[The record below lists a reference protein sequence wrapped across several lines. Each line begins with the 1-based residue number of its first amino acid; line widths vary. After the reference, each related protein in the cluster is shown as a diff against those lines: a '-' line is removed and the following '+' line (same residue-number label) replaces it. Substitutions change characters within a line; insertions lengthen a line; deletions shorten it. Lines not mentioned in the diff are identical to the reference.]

1 MEAGNPLV
9 AVEPIDQVAKER
21 KIVIVVAPEMGVGMA
36 ANRCAVLATGIAAR
50 HPEIKSLNEVTTAL
64 LERALQIDPNFAA
77 VYAELAH
84 EYRDRAF

>member
-1 MEAGNPLV
+1 MV
-9 AVEPIDQVAKER
+9 A
-21 KIVIVVAPEMGVGMA
+21 
-36 ANRCAVLATGIAAR
+36 LATLALTGLFYAWLFRAAR